1 MTSTEILNEI
11 NKLPDSE
18 RQKVIDSLK
27 NSETEEESIDLRL
40 QKALYEDGLLREI
53 KPRRQR
59 RIGDFP
65 AIKIEGE
72 PVSEMIIRERR

>member
-40 QKALYEDGLLREI
+40 QKMLYEDGLLREI
-53 KPRRQR
+53 RTSKSNKVADFKP
-59 RIGDFP
+59 
-65 AIKIEGE
+65 IKIEGE
-72 PVSEMIIRERR
+72 PVSEAIIRERR

>member
-1 MTSTEILNEI
+1 MTPAEILNEI
-11 NKLPDSE
+11 NKLPMSE
-18 RQKVIDSLK
+18 HQKVIDSLK

-40 QKALYEDGLLREI
+40 QKMLYEDGLLREI

-65 AIKIEGE
+65 A
-72 PVSEMIIRERR
+72 

>member
-40 QKALYEDGLLREI
+40 QKMLYEDGLLREI

>member
-40 QKALYEDGLLREI
+40 QKMLYEDGLLREI
-53 KPRRQR
+53 KPHRQR